1 MIINALAFARYRTRR
16 LYATVQGACTLLY
29 KMLVRMLTR
38 CLSKLNA
45 WYSVVRENDYSP
57 LQIHPDGAKDGVE
70 RLLDGREAA
79 AMNAAEAACQ
89 LEVGT
94 EVWGEM
100 PIEAEQ

>member
-1 MIINALAFARYRTRR
+1 MIKGGLR
-16 LYATVQGACTLLY
+16 ATAQGACEHADKVLARMLY
-29 KMLVRMLTR
+29 KVLARMLTR

-45 WYSVVRENDYSP
+45 WYPVVRANDYSP

-79 AMNAAEAACQ
+79 AMDAAEAARQ

-94 EVWGEM
+94 EV
-100 PIEAEQ
+100 